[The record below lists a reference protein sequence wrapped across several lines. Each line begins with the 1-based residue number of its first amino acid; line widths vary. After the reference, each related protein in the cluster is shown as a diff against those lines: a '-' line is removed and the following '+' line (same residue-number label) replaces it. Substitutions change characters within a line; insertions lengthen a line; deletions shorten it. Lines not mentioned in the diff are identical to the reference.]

1 MRGRRDHQYAE
12 LQQKKVRAEVHPG
25 QSLLDA
31 RELPGWWLV
40 IVTDSDWHARV
51 ADTGRNDEVQFIGR
65 SSLECSYIFPSFFP
79 SLCPCFG
86 SLNRSTE
93 GVCEG

>member
-12 LQQKKVRAEVHPG
+12 LQQKKVPAEVHPG

-40 IVTDSDWHARV
+40 IVTKDDWH
-51 ADTGRNDEVQFIGR
+51 GRAAG
-65 SSLECSYIFPSFFP
+65 
-79 SLCPCFG
+79 
-86 SLNRSTE
+86 T
-93 GVCEG
+93 